1 MWTHVVHTMGLLAS
15 ALHNRV
21 MLDPGLRVAGHRRG
35 PSEGGKAMSE
45 KIDSE
50 MVSRRK
56 ALSLLAPAAL
66 GLAVLPIIL
75 TVSDAEAQTYGM
87 QRRAARRTG
96 RQMHR
101 QYRRHG
107 HY

>member
-1 MWTHVVHTMGLLAS
+1 
-15 ALHNRV
+15 
-21 MLDPGLRVAGHRRG
+21 
-35 PSEGGKAMSE
+35 MSE

-50 MVSRRK
+50 MVSRRR
-56 ALSLLAPAAL
+56 ALTFLGPAAL
-66 GLAVLPIIL
+66 SLAVLPIVL
-75 TVSDAEAQTYGM
+75 VASDAEAQTYGM

-101 QYRRHG
+101 QHRRTG

>member
-1 MWTHVVHTMGLLAS
+1 
-15 ALHNRV
+15 
-21 MLDPGLRVAGHRRG
+21 
-35 PSEGGKAMSE
+35 MSE

-50 MVSRRK
+50 IVSRRR
-56 ALSLLAPAAL
+56 ALCLLGPAAL
-66 GLAVLPIIL
+66 GLALLPIVL

-101 QYRRHG
+101 QHRRTG

>member
-1 MWTHVVHTMGLLAS
+1 
-15 ALHNRV
+15 
-21 MLDPGLRVAGHRRG
+21 
-35 PSEGGKAMSE
+35 MSE

-50 MVSRRK
+50 MVSRRG
-56 ALSLLAPAAL
+56 ALSLLGPAAL
-66 GLAVLPIIL
+66 SLAVLP
-75 TVSDAEAQTYGM
+75 TVLMMSDAEAQTYGM

-101 QYRRHG
+101 QHRRTG